1 MTQPRQTLRPPLRRV
16 REAYVSI
23 TGAAYTPKAGD
34 QIIGVNRAGIVT
46 ITLPTAQLRSG
57 RVYTIKDESGSASSN
72 NITIAT
78 EGAETID
85 GSATDT
91 ISEDYGAKAYYSD
104 GSNWFTIQ
112 LLLAA
117 TVAHVNTTGR
127 TADDHHDESHS
138 HTGIANI
145 GARAYHSANQSITH
159 NTGTTLAFNSERWDT
174 DTIHDT
180 SSNNSRLTCKTAGK
194 YTIVGQIEWDAN
206 SSSER
211 LLKIRLNGS
220 TTIALITSLPM
231 GGALFDTTAQVVTTY
246 DLAVNDYVEL
256 FVQQNTGGSL
266 NIKAKANWSPEFS
279 MIKIVG

>member
-23 TGAAYTPKAGD
+23 TGTTYTPKAGD

-138 HTGIANI
+138 HTGIATI
-145 GARAYHSANQSITH
+145 GARAYHSVNQSIP
-159 NTGTTLAFNSERWDT
+159 NSSGTAVALNSERWDT
-174 DTIHDT
+174 DSIHDNST
-180 SSNNSRLTCKTAGK
+180 NNSRLTCKTAGK
-194 YTIVGQIEWDAN
+194 YIISGSIEWAAN
-206 SSSER
+206 SNGER
-211 LLKIRLNGS
+211 RLSIRLNGS
-220 TTIALITSLPM
+220 TSIGFLALLPM
-231 GGALFDTTAQVVTTY
+231 GGAFLDMDMFVTTIY
-246 DLAVNDYVEL
+246 ELAVDDYVEL
-256 FVQQNTGGSL
+256 DVAQNSGGAL
-266 NIKAKANWSPEFS
+266 NLVSKGNWSQEFS